1 MIKSSEIKEIY
12 SNLQQQLFYLI
23 PEKWDRIY
31 LYASVEEKMAGLETG
46 ELFFYYFP
54 KGILKK
60 NPINVYEIPYKF
72 NLNEDEY
79 IKLIEKLYNKI
90 KKIREV
96 LKKNNHRLWNSVTIR
111 IEGLKFEIEYNYEQL
126 DSTKYSDMDK
136 HIIWKY
142 INLKLPEEA
151 FSSNERKIIRKY
163 VNERIYFSPDIETY
177 TESIYKNPVRKI
189 VDYNREK
196 RQVEYVPESEM
207 KIIEEKAKNKFE
219 EQHYTYKIRGKR
231 KLRNLYKEEKNIKP
245 KTYIEQI
252 EEQRNS
258 VKSQILKH
266 IKKTKNNHHS
276 ALSNFVKIF
285 SMYHRT
291 ILKIFTRFPSIM
303 IILF

>member
-1 MIKSSEIKEIY
+1 MIENSEIRKIY
-12 SNLQQQLFYLI
+12 SELQKQLFYLI

-31 LYASVEEKMAGLETG
+31 LYASVEEKIKGIETG

-60 NPINVYEIPYKF
+60 NPVNVYEVPNKF

-79 IKLIEKLYNKI
+79 IKLVENLYKEI
-90 KKIREV
+90 KKLRDV
-96 LKKNNHRLWNSVTIR
+96 LKKENERLWHSVTIR
-111 IEGLKFEIEYNYEQL
+111 VEGLKFEIEYNYEQL
-126 DSTKYSDMDK
+126 DSTKYSDTDK

-151 FSSNERKIIRKY
+151 FSRNERKIIRKY

-196 RQVEYVPESEM
+196 RQLEYVPESEM
-207 KIIEEKAKNKFE
+207 KVIEEKAKNKFE

-231 KLRNLYKEEKNIKP
+231 KLRSLYKEEKNIKP

-266 IKKTKNNHHS
+266 
-276 ALSNFVKIF
+276 
-285 SMYHRT
+285 M
-291 ILKIFTRFPSIM
+291 
-303 IILF
+303 

>member
-1 MIKSSEIKEIY
+1 MVQNLEIKGIYSEIQKE
-12 SNLQQQLFYLI
+12 LFYLI

-31 LYASVEEKMAGLETG
+31 LFASVIEKMPGLETG

-111 IEGLKFEIEYNYEQL
+111 IEGLKFEIEYNYGNFNL
-126 DSTKYSDMDK
+126 PHYSNTDL

-142 INLKLPEEA
+142 LNLKLPDEA
-151 FSSNERKIIRKY
+151 FSKKEMEIIKRYINET
-163 VNERIYFSPDIETY
+163 IYFQPDIETY
-177 TESIYKNPVRKI
+177 MESIYKNPVKKI
-189 VDYNREK
+189 LAYNREK
-196 RQVEYVPESEM
+196 KSSEYRKETDIEKMERQ
-207 KIIEEKAKNKFE
+207 AKNRFND
-219 EQHYTYKIRGKR
+219 QRYTYKIKEKR
-231 KLRNLYKEEKNIKP
+231 KLRILLEKKTTKSIP
-245 KTYIEQI
+245 KSYIEQI
-252 EEQRNS
+252 EEQRKA

-266 IKKTKNNHHS
+266 N
-276 ALSNFVKIF
+276 
-285 SMYHRT
+285 
-291 ILKIFTRFPSIM
+291 
-303 IILF
+303 